1 MKSPAYSKRT
11 LLLAAA
17 AMALAASALAQPA
30 PRAGGDLIY
39 AQSSF
44 PPCLDLAQSA
54 RAQNATRQALDN
66 LVEQDKTTGEPKP
79 WLATA
84 WKFEDDGRK
93 IVLTLREG
101 VTFSNGQKFDAA
113 AVKANFDSLVKMGKE
128 GLAPQAGGYLSGYVG
143 SEVVDPMTIAVTFER
158 PKAGLLQ
165 SLSEKPLS
173 MLAPETLAK
182 TAEQRCAGQLIG
194 TGPFVITRVVTNDRI
209 VLSKRAGYNWA
220 SPNASHQGPAWLDSV
235 TFQTVPEGSVR
246 VGILTSGQVGAI
258 DEIPTES
265 INLVKDSGARII
277 ARTAGGVGITL
288 ISNKARP
295 VMADKAVIAALRH
308 GIDRHEVLKA
318 LYSSYDNPS
327 TSVLSQTVPG
337 HADVSALF
345 SFDPAAARKAL
356 DEGGWVEGPDGMRSK
371 DGKPLRI
378 ELIWSYPGFRPDM
391 ELIKAQLA
399 NVGVD
404 LRLNLRTDAEIGQT
418 IRNGRYDLRLSD
430 FTRPDPDVMLG
441 IFSSRFNNTIKAPQ
455 PELDDLLDK
464 QSAALD
470 PAARK
475 ALVRQVQE
483 LMVTEGYGYPVKESS
498 TILGV
503 RPDVHGLWLSTPR
516 WPVFYDT
523 YIAKGQ

>member
-1 MKSPAYSKRT
+1 MMTPAFSMRA
-11 LLLAAA
+11 LLLATASL
-17 AMALAASALAQPA
+17 ALATPALAQPA
-30 PRAGGDLIY
+30 PKAGGDLVY

-66 LVEQDKTTGEPKP
+66 LIEQDKTSGEPKP
-79 WLATA
+79 WLATS
-84 WKFEDDGRK
+84 WSFEDGGRR
-93 IVLTLREG
+93 IVLKLREG
-101 VTFSNGQKFDAA
+101 VTFSNGEKFDAA
-113 AVKANFDSLVKMGKE
+113 VVKANFDTLVKMGKA
-128 GLAPQAGGYLSGYVG
+128 GQAPQAGGYLSGYIG
-143 SEVVDPMTIAVTFER
+143 TEVIDPLTVAVSFEQ

-182 TAEQRCAGQLIG
+182 TAEQRCAGQLIA

-209 VLSKRAGYNWA
+209 VLTKRPDYNWA
-220 SPNASHQGPAWLDSV
+220 SPNASHQGPAWLNSV

-265 INLVKDSGARII
+265 LALVKDSGARII

-288 ISNKARP
+288 IANKARP
-295 VMADKAVIAALRH
+295 VMADKAVITALRH

-337 HADVSALF
+337 HADVSTLIN
-345 SFDPAAARKAL
+345 FDPALAKKAL

-378 ELIWSYPGFRPDM
+378 DLIWSYPGFRPDM

-399 NVGVD
+399 NIGVD
-404 LRLNLRTDAEIGQT
+404 MRLNLRTDAEIGQV

-455 PELDDLLDK
+455 PELDALLDK
-464 QSAALD
+464 QSVAMDATE
-470 PAARK
+470 RK
-475 ALVRQVQE
+475 AVVRQVQE
-483 LMVTEGYGYPVKESS
+483 MMVTEGYGYPVKESS

-523 YIAKGQ
+523 YIAKEQ